1 MASQPHLKMD
11 LPGTRALPLALALS
25 LLATPLR
32 SAAPD
37 PAPNPLPHF
46 ESRGGR
52 HALIVDGAPFLI
64 LGGQCNNSSAW
75 AAKLPGVWSAV
86 DRLGA
91 NTLEA
96 PVYWEQFEPDQGHF
110 DTTLVDMLVRQARE
124 HRVRLVLLWF
134 GTWKNGSSHYVPAWV
149 KSNPAICPKIIG
161 RNGVPVDSPSPHSAA
176 ALEADSRA
184 FAALMRHLK
193 ASDAAHTVIMV
204 QVENES
210 GAWNSVR
217 DYSAAAQALFEK
229 PVPKELLGALGLAGK
244 ERGDWAAVFGKDAD
258 EYFHAWHVARF
269 VGQVAAAGKSEYDLP
284 MYTNAALRDPIAP
297 GPAGTYESGGPTDN
311 VLGIWKAAAPALDAL
326 APDIYLPEGAKYRRV
341 LELYSRPDNP
351 LLVPENGGSPA
362 FARMFFAA
370 LDKGAVGWAPFGIDR
385 ASDGY
390 VPMTG
395 ARPDDDPLAA
405 VALNYHMVGPIA
417 RELAR
422 LNYEGRVQ
430 ALAEEPEE
438 HSATMMFGRWKAIVS
453 YGVPAF
459 GSGREPKGNPDAD
472 GRAVVAQTGDN
483 EFLVTGHLCRVDFH
497 PSDPSAREQR
507 EYLRVEEGAY
517 YNGTFRALRIWN
529 GDQTDWGLNFG
540 RTPVALRVRLGTY

>member
-1 MASQPHLKMD
+1 MN
-11 LPGTRALPLALALS
+11 LPRLCTVPLALVLPI
-25 LLATPLR
+25 LAGASP
-32 SAAPD
+32 SGVADAV
-37 PAPNPLPHF
+37 PNPLPHF
-46 ESRGGR
+46 ESRDGR
-52 HALIVDGAPFLI
+52 HALIVDGAPFLV

-75 AAKLPGVWSAV
+75 ASALPGVWSAV
-86 DRLGA
+86 DRMGA

-134 GTWKNGSSHYVPAWV
+134 GTWKNGSSHYVPTWV

-161 RNGVPVDSPSPHSAA
+161 KNGLRVDSPSPHSAA

-184 FAALMRHLK
+184 FATLMRHLK
-193 ASDAAHTVIMV
+193 ATDAAHTVILV

-210 GAWNSVR
+210 GSWNTIR
-217 DYSAAAQALFEK
+217 DYSPAAQALFEK
-229 PVPKELLGALGLAGK
+229 PVPKALLGALGLSGK
-244 ERGDWAAVFGKDAD
+244 SGGDWASVFGKDAD
-258 EYFHAWHVARF
+258 EYFQAWSVARF
-269 VGQVAAAGKSEYDLP
+269 VGQVAEAGKAEYNLP

-326 APDIYLPEGAKYRRV
+326 APDIYLSDSAKYRRV

-370 LDKGAVGWAPFGIDR
+370 LGKGAVGWAPFGIDR

-390 VPMTG
+390 VPMSG
-395 ARPDDDPLAA
+395 SRPDEDPLAA

-417 RELAR
+417 REAAR
-422 LNYEGRVQ
+422 LNYEGRLQ
-430 ALAEEPEE
+430 ALAEEPQE
-438 HSATMMFGRWKAIVS
+438 HTSILSLGRWKAVVTFGVS
-453 YGVPAF
+453 AF
-459 GSGREPKGNPDAD
+459 GLGRDPKGNPEAD
-472 GRAVVAQTGDN
+472 GRVLVGQLGDN
-483 EFLVTGHLCRVDFH
+483 EFLVTGHACRVDFQ
-497 PSDPSAREQR
+497 PADAASREQR
-507 EYLRVEEGAY
+507 EYLRVEEGTY
-517 YNGTFRALRIWN
+517 YNGTFRTARIWN

-540 RTPVALRVRLGTY
+540 PAPVVLRVRLGAY